1 MSRDVAE
8 PLVFLNSDVASF
20 LTGTQLLVDYGDET
34 LKTPKMKGLQNIPVV
49 AFASS
54 TLGLSRSSCRRI
66 LTRPDQAKEVRDEGC
81 SRQDTG
87 R

>member
-49 AFASS
+49 AFGLLN
-54 TLGLSRSSCRRI
+54 LGFVKKLM
-66 LTRPDQAKEVRDEGC
+66 QAYIDKA
-81 SRQDTG
+81 
-87 R
+87 